1 MMLAEVRAIYLSQD
15 TRARTLSRSEL
26 DIDCRVLMAK
36 GTGHTGDPRGR
47 PEAGH
52 NITECDNIARC
63 HLTLFAVA
71 DL

>member
-52 NITECDNIARC
+52 IIAECDNIAR
-63 HLTLFAVA
+63 HLTLFA